1 VDGSLELAIRRQ
13 GPKEKSGKSGRR
25 RKTKGRERRGSK
37 VRAAERGKRR
47 EYERLGLF
55 LFEKVGDLLLLRCE

>member
-1 VDGSLELAIRRQ
+1 VVNQ
-13 GPKEKSGKSGRR
+13 GVGGRR
-25 RKTKGRERRGSK
+25 KGESEEEA